1 MPPPSDRE
9 RSVILGACRT
19 PFGKLGGGLSPLAA
33 TDLGGVAVAEAIRRA
48 GIAPQ
53 EVEHLLLGQVVGAGA
68 GQIPSRQAGFRA
80 GLAATVTSDT
90 LNRVCGSGMRAV
102 TLADVL
108 VCAGEYAVVVAGGM
122 ESMSAAPYLLPGARF
137 GYRLGDGAI
146 IDALTHDG
154 LTCAVAGV
162 HMGVHGGN
170 VAAEEGV
177 TREEQD
183 RWALRSHQ
191 RAVAA
196 AEAGRFADEI
206 VPIAVPG
213 RRGTT
218 VIDRDESPR
227 VDTTL
232 DALARLKP
240 AFDDGSTVTAGNA
253 PGIND
258 GAAAMV
264 VVGEGWA
271 RERGLTPLARIVA
284 HATAA
289 WDVPYLAYTPAM
301 AAQRALD
308 KAGLTTADIDL
319 FEINEAFANVAI
331 IAARRLGLRD
341 AGLDRVN
348 VNGGAIA
355 LGHPIGASGARL
367 IATLAYELRRRGGG
381 LGLAAICSGGAQGDA
396 IIIEV
401 ASAE

>member
-1 MPPPSDRE
+1 MSGATQRE

-19 PFGKLGGGLSPLAA
+19 PFGKFGGGLSGVTA
-33 TDLGGVAVAEAIRRA
+33 TDLGGIVVAEAIRRA
-48 GIAPQ
+48 GIASHD
-53 EVEHLLLGQVVGAGA
+53 VEHLLLGQVVQAGA

-80 GLAATVTSDT
+80 GLPPTVTSDT

-108 VCAGEYAVVVAGGM
+108 VRAGEYGVIVAGGM
-122 ESMSAAPYLLPGARF
+122 ESMSNAPYLLSQGRF
-137 GYRLGDGAI
+137 GQRLGDGTI
-146 IDALTHDG
+146 VDALVHDG

-170 VAAEEGV
+170 VAAEEGI
-177 TREEQD
+177 TRQEQD
-183 RWALRSHQ
+183 CWALRSHQ
-191 RAVAA
+191 RAAA
-196 AEAGRFADEI
+196 AIEAGRFAEEI
-206 VPIAVPG
+206 VAVEVPG
-213 RRGTT
+213 RRGPT
-218 VIDRDESPR
+218 IIERDESPR
-227 VDTTL
+227 ADTSL
-232 DALARLKP
+232 DALARLAP
-240 AFDDGSTVTAGNA
+240 AFCADGTVTAGNA

-258 GAAAMV
+258 GAGAMV
-264 VVGEGWA
+264 VAGERWV

-308 KAGLTTADIDL
+308 KAGLTIADIDL

-341 AGLDRVN
+341 ADLDRVN

-381 LGLAAICSGGAQGDA
+381 RGLAAICSGGAQGDA
-396 IIIEV
+396 IIVEV
-401 ASAE
+401 